1 MEGESVWCGNGG
13 LRVKEKACEGEGEGV
28 RVGISLTVRKKREC
42 VFVFVFVFV
51 CSRAVHGWKENLNFG
66 GERIRKSRGMVVV
79 VLPVNVR
86 YGPLS
91 VVGKAYFI
99 SLLFNGFGHGSCS
112 LAHCDPA

>member
-13 LRVKEKACEGEGEGV
+13 LRVKEKACEGEGV
-28 RVGISLTVRKKREC
+28 RVGISLTVRKKERL
-42 VFVFVFVFV
+42 FVFVFVFV

-99 SLLFNGFGHGSCS
+99 SLSF
-112 LAHCDPA
+112 

>member
-1 MEGESVWCGNGG
+1 M
-13 LRVKEKACEGEGEGV
+13 
-28 RVGISLTVRKKREC
+28 
-42 VFVFVFVFV
+42 FVFVFV
-51 CSRAVHGWKENLNFG
+51 CSRAVHGWKENLNFR